1 MWYKK
6 SSIDNIINKFSDELI
21 CSRIKR
27 AYMMQKNNY
36 PTQFEL
42 KKLLNIVKKN
52 IEKKYHSI
60 ISIREEEMERNILKI
75 VDKVIDENP
84 HLL

>member
-6 SSIDNIINKFSDELI
+6 SSMDRIIDKFSDELI
-21 CSRIKR
+21 CSRIKK

-42 KKLLNIVKKN
+42 KKLLSMVKKT

-60 ISIREEEMERNILKI
+60 TSIRESEMERNILKI
-75 VDKVIDENP
+75 IDKVIDENP